1 MGCEALIPYQ
11 TDAGKIE
18 EIARLL
24 KQRFLERTLDE
35 WFDILSKADVP
46 VSKVKMLSELKEVP
60 QLKYRNMIG
69 EVDVPTGQSVKQVG
83 ISIKLSDFPGR
94 IKNTGA
100 SQGENTR
107 EILAELGYKQDE
119 IQNLQTE
126 AVV

>member
-18 EIARLL
+18 EIAR
-24 KQRFLERTLDE
+24 LDE

-69 EVDVPTGQSVKQVG
+69 EVDVPTGQSVQQVG

-100 SQGENTR
+100 SPEENTR

-119 IQNLQTE
+119 IQK
-126 AVV
+126 